1 MLSDDSKRRQYDAY
15 GQTGGAQGGGQGFQ
29 GFSGAYGGQAGK
41 GSPVGD
47 SLLNNCWIV
56 LYNILCRF

>member
-1 MLSDDSKRRQYDAY
+1 MLSDDSKRRQYDTY

-41 GSPVGD
+41 GLPDGQ
-47 SLLNNCWIV
+47 SLNECLI
-56 LYNILCRF
+56 I

>member
-29 GFSGAYGGQAGK
+29 GFGGAYGGQAGK
-41 GSPVGD
+41 GLPVRQ
-47 SLLNNCWIV
+47 SLNKCLII
-56 LYNILCRF
+56 LYNIYRF